1 MNKAELVERVS
12 EATGQAKSEV
22 DNSLR
27 AILGV
32 ITEELSKG
40 NKITLVGFGTFE
52 RRNRKARTGVNPQNP
67 TQKIKIPAK
76 KAPAFTAGSELKS
89 AVQTGKA
96 PSLAGIKKIA
106 ATKSAAKAKVKA
118 VKTTKKKAAGGAK
131 KKAKR

>member
-106 ATKSAAKAKVKA
+106 ATKSAAKAKVKVA
-118 VKTTKKKAAGGAK
+118 KVAKKKAGGAK

>member
-1 MNKAELVERVS
+1 MNKAELVDRVA

-96 PSLAGIKKIA
+96 PSISVIKKIA

-118 VKTTKKKAAGGAK
+118 VKTTKKKAGGK